1 VTFEEFA
8 AARLPA
14 LLRYAHMLSGD
25 PHEAQDLVQDT
36 LVRVQLKWWRVRRA
50 DRPELYVRRMLTNVY
65 LGSRRHARWKRDV
78 LTDDPGTA
86 GGNPATPDPAARTV
100 ERDEMWLLLARLPRQ
115 QRAVLVL
122 RYYEGLTDDDIAE
135 VLGCAVGTVR
145 GYASRALATL
155 RERLGPGLTIESREQ
170 K

>member
-8 AARLPA
+8 AVRLPA
-14 LLRYAHMLSGD
+14 LLRYAHMLTGD

-65 LGSRRHARWKRDV
+65 LGWRRHARWKRDV
-78 LTDDPGTA
+78 LTGDPATA
-86 GGNPATPDPAARTV
+86 GGGPATPDPAARTV
-100 ERDEMWLLLARLPRQ
+100 ERDEMWLLLAGLPRQ

-155 RERLGPGLTIESREQ
+155 RERLAPGLTIQSREQ